1 MNRKIL
7 IAILLLMGSFI
18 GYSQSSEQLEHLD
31 KYYQQAFQEWNI
43 PGMAIAI
50 VKDNKIIF
58 EKGFGFADLEK
69 KQKVDE
75 NTLFAIASN
84 SKAFTSTAIA
94 ILVEEGKLNW
104 DDKVVHHLPYFK
116 MYDPYVSRE
125 MNIEDLL
132 CHRSGL
138 KTFSGDL
145 LWFGTDK
152 SAEDVVRAAGH
163 LKATGDFRVDYGY
176 SNIMYVAAGLIIEKI
191 SGKSWGAFVQE
202 RILDPLEMNRT
213 IYSTDELS
221 NTENVAQPYYF
232 ESDQNIKLD
241 WLNWDN
247 VVAAGGLISSVHDM
261 SKWLQLNI
269 QEGEYE
275 NARIISGNSFEKL
288 STPHIN
294 FSISANSKKRQ
305 PSVHFKAYGLGWSIK
320 DQYGKKIISH
330 GGGYDGMISKSWI
343 VPEEKLGMIILTNN
357 LNYLPSALMEKTIDV
372 LIGNKLDGLDYAS
385 VYLKSSVRNNEQ
397 MISLMNSVEN
407 ERGKINQG
415 HLPLAEYAGRYRD
428 KMYGDITIGLI
439 DGKLAFQMEPTS
451 IFKADLHHWNDHV
464 FTFRFPAQLSSLPAG
479 KLWFDLSEKA
489 VPERVHIEIENPDF
503 DFMEFEFIRVK

>member
-1 MNRKIL
+1 MMNRKIL

-305 PSVHFKAYGLGWSIK
+305 PSVHFKAYGLG
-320 DQYGKKIISH
+320 
-330 GGGYDGMISKSWI
+330 
-343 VPEEKLGMIILTNN
+343 
-357 LNYLPSALMEKTIDV
+357 
-372 LIGNKLDGLDYAS
+372 
-385 VYLKSSVRNNEQ
+385 
-397 MISLMNSVEN
+397 
-407 ERGKINQG
+407 
-415 HLPLAEYAGRYRD
+415 
-428 KMYGDITIGLI
+428 
-439 DGKLAFQMEPTS
+439 
-451 IFKADLHHWNDHV
+451 
-464 FTFRFPAQLSSLPAG
+464 
-479 KLWFDLSEKA
+479 
-489 VPERVHIEIENPDF
+489 
-503 DFMEFEFIRVK
+503 

>member
-247 VVAAGGLISSVHDM
+247 VVAAGGLISSCLLYT
-261 SKWLQLNI
+261 S
-269 QEGEYE
+269 
-275 NARIISGNSFEKL
+275 
-288 STPHIN
+288 
-294 FSISANSKKRQ
+294 
-305 PSVHFKAYGLGWSIK
+305 PS
-320 DQYGKKIISH
+320 
-330 GGGYDGMISKSWI
+330 
-343 VPEEKLGMIILTNN
+343 P
-357 LNYLPSALMEKTIDV
+357 
-372 LIGNKLDGLDYAS
+372 
-385 VYLKSSVRNNEQ
+385 
-397 MISLMNSVEN
+397 
-407 ERGKINQG
+407 
-415 HLPLAEYAGRYRD
+415 RD
-428 KMYGDITIGLI
+428 
-439 DGKLAFQMEPTS
+439 
-451 IFKADLHHWNDHV
+451 
-464 FTFRFPAQLSSLPAG
+464 
-479 KLWFDLSEKA
+479 
-489 VPERVHIEIENPDF
+489 
-503 DFMEFEFIRVK
+503 